1 MNVQQ
6 DLYLASLDTLAL
18 FCITVE
24 LSGRQD
30 KLASLGTLVNRRH
43 PSLLPSIWKS
53 KQIYRQSL
61 GKNIGHFSVKLPKI
75 SFVDLRSNSSPLI
88 Q

>member
-53 KQIYRQSL
+53 KQIYALVPLNVKAILLNCSTRLSNQPQSTY
-61 GKNIGHFSVKLPKI
+61 
-75 SFVDLRSNSSPLI
+75 
-88 Q
+88 